1 MIVLSTN
8 QIIQMHSR
16 LIETSGGS
24 EGIRDY
30 GLLDSAVHAPFQTY
44 DGVSFYPSLISK
56 GARLGYG
63 IIRNHPF
70 LDGNKR
76 IGTHAMLVFLALNGI
91 SIDYDDDDLIS
102 MIMDVA
108 AGKME
113 FDSFL
118 VWVESHVK

>member
-1 MIVLSTN
+1 M
-8 QIIQMHSR
+8 
-16 LIETSGGS
+16 
-24 EGIRDY
+24 
-30 GLLDSAVHAPFQTY
+30 
-44 DGVSFYPSLISK
+44 ISK

-91 SIDYDDDDLIS
+91 SIDYDDDDLIGV
-102 MIMDVA
+102 IMEVA
-108 AGKME
+108 AGKIE

-118 VWVESHVK
+118 EWVESHVK